1 MMETI
6 REYVADKVEFEKQKY
21 LHANPDLDKI
31 VMAADT
37 IIDSFDSLFCVSVR
51 GALGSF
57 IPLLAPSFLP
67 LTLVYNVKYV
77 LKNGF
82 SSLSNLPFTPLF
94 LPLLWG

>member
-1 MMETI
+1 MPLI
-6 REYVADKVEFEKQKY
+6 ISLLCAF
-21 LHANPDLDKI
+21 
-31 VMAADT
+31 
-37 IIDSFDSLFCVSVR
+37 IDSFDSLFCASVG